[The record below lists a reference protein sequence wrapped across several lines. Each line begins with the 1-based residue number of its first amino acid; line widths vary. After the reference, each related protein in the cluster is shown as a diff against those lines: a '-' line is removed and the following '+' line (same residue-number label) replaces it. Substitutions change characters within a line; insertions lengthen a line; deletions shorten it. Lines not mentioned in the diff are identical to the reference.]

1 MKKYTSLDNHA
12 NQLNSNRGTNG
23 FNKQYKA
30 VQTNRSV
37 QKNPTSK
44 LYKGGK

>member
-1 MKKYTSLDNHA
+1 MKKYTSIDNHA
-12 NQLNSNRGTNG
+12 NQLNSNRGTSG

-37 QKNPTSK
+37 QMNPNSK
-44 LYKGGK
+44 LYKRGK